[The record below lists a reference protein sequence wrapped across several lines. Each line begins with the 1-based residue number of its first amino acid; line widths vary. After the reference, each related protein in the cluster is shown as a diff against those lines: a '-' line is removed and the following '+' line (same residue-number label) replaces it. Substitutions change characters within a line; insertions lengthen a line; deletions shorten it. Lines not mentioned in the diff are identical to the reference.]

1 VSNLIEVRDEG
12 VVRWL
17 TLNRPD
23 VRNALSAE
31 LVDALTAELQGA
43 AASDARCVALTG
55 AGTVFSAG
63 ADLKALETMQSASFE
78 ENLADSQRLA
88 DLLRAIAEHPLPVV
102 AAVNGHAIAGG
113 AGLAIACDAAFAVH
127 GATFGFTEVR
137 IGFVPAIILNFLLR
151 TAGEKVLRDLCLTGR
166 RIDADGAV
174 RHGLINEAVDAA
186 DLATRVA
193 AFGDEIAKTSPEA
206 VATTKRLFLE
216 LRGLPIDEGLALA
229 ASANARART
238 TDDCREGIAAFLE
251 KRKPSWLQGQGED
264 S

>member
-1 VSNLIEVRDEG
+1 MSALVEVRDEG

-17 TLNRPD
+17 TLNRAD
-23 VRNALSAE
+23 VRNALSSD

-43 AASDARCVALTG
+43 AGSGARCVALTG

-63 ADLKALETMQSASFE
+63 ADLKALESMQSASYE

-88 DLLRAIAEHPLPVV
+88 NLFRAIAEHPLPIIG
-102 AAVNGHAIAGG
+102 AVNGHAIAGG
-113 AGLAIACDAAFAVH
+113 AGLALACDAAFAVR
-127 GATFGFTEVR
+127 GAKFGFTEVR

-166 RIDADGAV
+166 LIDTDEAA
-174 RHGLINEAVDAA
+174 RHGFVNEVVEAS
-186 DLATRVA
+186 DLAARVA
-193 AFGDEIAKTSPEA
+193 AFGAEIAKTSPDA
-206 VATTKRLFLE
+206 VAATKRLFLE
-216 LRGLPIDEGLALA
+216 LRGLPLDEGLAHA
-229 ASANARART
+229 AGANARARA

-251 KRKPSWLQGQGED
+251 KRKPTWLQGEE